1 MPVSRPE
8 SRSPMNPEGLVV
20 SPLWRL
26 VEMLGEA
33 GAAELLGRYR
43 AVRESDTEAFL
54 RERAVEMEKRDLSRT
69 YLLMTCD
76 LAAVLG
82 YVTLGIKCLRVPDD
96 SLVTGGMRRSMNIDS
111 RTGVAQSYQLG
122 QLSRSADA
130 PKGTGALLLDLA
142 FEHLASAQRE
152 VGCRT
157 VRLDCRDELVPYYAG
172 HGFRLIS
179 RNGSGSLNQMAAF
192 IRGPKASARPER
204 ASGAAR
210 IRCDTGSRP
219 AELRQPDHCFR
230 WRRPAVAEACN
241 HCATAKA

>member
-1 MPVSRPE
+1 MEPTEYRAVALWE
-8 SRSPMNPEGLVV
+8 LVGI
-20 SPLWRL
+20 S
-26 VEMLGEA
+26 GEERA
-33 GAAELLGRYR
+33 HRILERYR
-43 AVRESDTEAFL
+43 AVRESDTETFL

-82 YVTLGIKCLRVPDD
+82 YVTLSIKCLRVPDD

-111 RTGVAQSYQLG
+111 RTGVAQSYLLG

-157 VRLDCRDELVPYYAG
+157 VRLDCRNELVPYYAE

-192 IRGPKASARPER
+192 IRGPPASARSER

-210 IRCDTGSRP
+210 IRCNTGSHP

-230 WRRPAVAEACN
+230 WRGPAVAEACN